1 LTKKLARKKRNL
13 PRFENV
19 LIEDIGSKG
28 KSIVKVDGQV
38 IFVTK
43 ALPGDIVDLQVIKK
57 KKNYLEAIP
66 VTFHKLSDKRTTPF
80 CKHFGVC
87 GGCKWQDLKYS
98 EQLKYKQ
105 QEVIDNFERIG
116 KVSIQKSNDILP
128 SKNVKYYRNKLEF
141 TFSSQ
146 RWFTKEE
153 LDKQEFNK
161 PKQGLGLHTPGRW
174 DKVVDLEEC
183 FLQPSPSNEIRLGI
197 RKFALENDFS
207 FFDLRK
213 QEGFLRNL
221 IIRTS
226 SVNELM
232 VIMIFYYQ
240 DKESIEMIMKHVAE
254 TFPEITS
261 LIYMINNKKNDSIYD
276 LEPVVYAG
284 QPYIREEMERI
295 KFKIGPKSFFQTNSL
310 QAYELYKLVRKYANL
325 KGNEIVYDLY
335 TGTGTIAN
343 FIAPECKKIIGIESV
358 PEAIEDAKEN
368 ATINDIK
375 NAEFLVGDMKDILND
390 QLFEEEGKP
399 DVIIAD
405 PPRAGMHR
413 KVVESILQAR
423 PEKIVYVSCNPATQA
438 RDVNLLKD
446 SYEVSELLP
455 VDMFPH
461 TYHVENIVLLT
472 KL

>member
-19 LIEDIGSKG
+19 FIEDIGSKG

-57 KKNYLEAIP
+57 KRNYLEAIP
-66 VTFHKLSDKRTTPF
+66 VTFHQLSEKRTTPF

-128 SKNVKYYRNKLEF
+128 SGKVKYYRNKLEF

-183 FLQPSPSNEIRLGI
+183 FLQPSPSNEIRLEI
-197 RKFALENDFS
+197 RKFAIEKNFS

-232 VIMIFYYQ
+232 VIMIFYYE
-240 DKESIEMIMKHVAE
+240 DKEAIEMIMQHVAK

-261 LIYMINNKKNDSIYD
+261 LMYMINNKKNDSIYD
-276 LEPVVYAG
+276 LDPVVYAG
-284 QPYIREEMERI
+284 QPYIIEEMEGL

-368 ATINDIK
+368 SAFNDIK

-390 QLFEEEGKP
+390 ELFEEKGKP

-405 PPRAGMHR
+405 PPRAGMHK
-413 KVVESILQAR
+413 KVVENILKAL
-423 PEKIVYVSCNPATQA
+423 PSKIVYVSCNPATQA

-446 SYEVSELLP
+446 SYEVSELQP